1 MKDPDRTR
9 TVAFPTLGADKPP
22 SDAWLDEE
30 LLAGEHEELGT
41 GQQEPSPG
49 RAVTFTSLG
58 NIGAALKRSTG
69 LLCVAAL
76 IGVVLGFGL
85 YAKDPPAYQATTSVL
100 LTGNPTEDPGAEILN
115 DLALAHSQAVAAR
128 VVTQLG
134 LDQSVSSLLAA
145 YTVTDPS
152 DQVIMFTVGAPS
164 SSDALRRVSA
174 LATNFLQ
181 FRASYLQGQQQIAE
195 ASLSQQVSQ
204 ARQRVDSLNQQISRA
219 SAQPKSAGQQAD
231 LTQLRQQ
238 LDTASQ
244 ALTAAQQTAGTT
256 LATSR
261 TTTATMIQGS
271 KTLDA
276 PAALPHGLK
285 KSAAFYILVAVFL
298 ALVIGAAIV
307 IVREFVS
314 DRLRRR
320 DDVAAAIGAPVKL
333 SLGAPAGPGS
343 LAGSGRPNQQKPPG
357 HAALCPPPGRRPG
370 AEFGAPAPQLP
381 GRHRR
386 GQRRGGGTGDRV
398 GRRDHGEP
406 GEARCRRRPFR
417 RLCGPAA
424 RGQGA
429 RRASAQRPRR
439 GLRPRD
445 ARTG

>member
-1 MKDPDRTR
+1 M
-9 TVAFPTLGADKPP
+9 
-22 SDAWLDEE
+22 
-30 LLAGEHEELGT
+30 
-41 GQQEPSPG
+41 
-49 RAVTFTSLG
+49 TFTSLG

-69 LLCVAAL
+69 LLCVAAV

-152 DQVIMFTVGAPS
+152 DQVIVFTVGAPS

-195 ASLSQQVSQ
+195 ASLSQQVAQ

-231 LTQLRQQ
+231 LTRLRQQ

-320 DDVAAAIGAPVKL
+320 DDIAAAIGAPVKL
-333 SLGAPAGPGS
+333 SLGAATGPG
-343 LAGSGRPNQQKPPG
+343 
-357 HAALCPPPGRRPG
+357 HWPGRGGRTSKNPRDMRRFVRHLDDAVAQSSGTG
-370 AEFGAPAPQLP
+370 AASAWPSSPWTTP
-381 GRHRR
+381 RRWHRR
-386 GQRRGGGTGDRV
+386 S
-398 GRRDHGEP
+398 
-406 GEARCRRRPFR
+406 CRP
-417 RLCGPAA
+417 P
-424 RGQGA
+424 
-429 RRASAQRPRR
+429 
-439 GLRPRD
+439 
-445 ARTG
+445 